1 MYTERI
7 MLISRNIERKIEQ
20 LLRIFPVVALLGA
33 RQTGKTVL
41 SKKLRPTWRYV
52 DFENPNDFEMVSRDP
67 ILYFEQFPSEIIL
80 DEAQSYPKLFDILR
94 GVIDQRRQEKGRF
107 ILTGSSS
114 PELLKQISESLAGRI
129 GIVEI
134 GTLKANEYYQKPL
147 SPLYKIFEQQ
157 LDKRLLDFHEQPLS
171 NAQMRQIWLRGGYPE
186 PLLSLNDSDYQLWMQ
201 NYRDTYVNRDVARL
215 FPQLNRNKFQRFIS
229 MLADLSGTI
238 LNKSSVGR
246 ALEFNESTAREYLH
260 IASNTFIWRELLS
273 YENSAIKSI
282 VKMPKGYIRDSGLLH
297 FLRKIQDIDA
307 LLTSSSI
314 GSSFES
320 FVIEELIKGIE
331 SMSIVNWDARYFRT
345 RGGAEV
351 DLVLSGTFG
360 VLPVEIKY
368 GTTVQLKQLDSLRK
382 FIEDNHLPFGLL
394 INQASEVLWL
404 SDKILQ
410 VPIGWV

>member
-1 MYTERI
+1 
-7 MLISRNIERKIEQ
+7 MLISRNIESKIEQ
-20 LLRIFPVVALLGA
+20 LLRIFPVVALVGA

-41 SKKLRPTWRYV
+41 SKKLRPAWRYV
-52 DFENPNDFEMVSRDP
+52 DLENPNDFEMISRDP
-67 ILYFEQFPSEIIL
+67 VLYFEQFPSEIIL
-80 DEAQSYPKLFDILR
+80 DEAQSYPKLFEVLR
-94 GVIDQRRQEKGRF
+94 GVVDQRRQEKGRF
-107 ILTGSSS
+107 IITGSSS
-114 PELLKQISESLAGRI
+114 PELLKKISESLAGRI
-129 GIVEI
+129 GIAEI

-147 SPLYKIFEQQ
+147 SPLYKIFEQP
-157 LDKRLLDFHEQPLS
+157 LEKRLPDFREQPLS

-186 PLLSLNDSDYQLWMQ
+186 PLLSLSDSDYQLWMQ

-260 IASNTFIWRELLS
+260 IASHTFIWREILS

-297 FLRKIQDIDA
+297 FLTGIQDMDA
-307 LLTSSSI
+307 LLKSSSI

-320 FVIEELIKGIE
+320 FVIEELIKGME
-331 SMSIVNWDARYFRT
+331 SMSIVNWDARYYRT

-351 DLVLSGTFG
+351 DLVLSGAFG

-368 GTTVQLKQLDSLRK
+368 GTMVQLKQLDALKK
-382 FIEDNHLPFGLL
+382 FVEDNQLPFGLL
-394 INQASEVLWL
+394 INQSSEVLWL
-404 SDKILQ
+404 SNNILQ
-410 VPIGWV
+410 VPVGWI